1 MKSFR
6 VLSGLFVAFSFVV
19 AAQTAMAQSTIFNI
33 PSGDTVD
40 KGKAY
45 AEFDF
50 LPQAPGPDAGSRTFL
65 YNPRLVVGGPHDT
78 EFGVN
83 FPTYHTGGGNSF
95 CSSANCYGDLR
106 VRGAE
111 FKWKFYKNDDQGLSF
126 VTGALLHQPLNG
138 RNERCRHPTE
148 RDLGVVLRE
157 LYQEGKNGRLR
168 STLFRRSLCCCRYR
182 ERPILRPLALIAEER
197 SLDMSS
203 LSPRK
208 SVSLPTGTAAR
219 IITGISPLEFRS
231 RCPVVACS
239 TPATASETTAGPTRM
254 PRKTVTSSCITA

>member
-45 AEFDF
+45 VEFDF
-50 LPQAPGPDAGSRTFL
+50 LAQAPGPDAGSRTFL

-83 FPTYHTGGGNSF
+83 FPTYHTAGGNAVCNWSQPAT
-95 CSSANCYGDLR
+95 CAYVEPNL
-106 VRGAE
+106 
-111 FKWKFYKNDDQGLSF
+111 KWKFYKNDDQGLSF

-138 RNERCRHPTE
+138 RIM
-148 RDLGVVLRE
+148 
-157 LYQEGKNGRLR
+157 RL
-168 STLFRRSLCCCRYR
+168 
-182 ERPILRPLALIAEER
+182 
-197 SLDMSS
+197 
-203 LSPRK
+203 
-208 SVSLPTGTAAR
+208 
-219 IITGISPLEFRS
+219 
-231 RCPVVACS
+231 
-239 TPATASETTAGPTRM
+239 PAFN
-254 PRKTVTSSCITA
+254 